1 MSVLTKD
8 PEVLGLD
15 LSLTS
20 TGMAGKGWTR
30 AVRPTLGITGC
41 DRLKWIR
48 GEVQTA
54 VIAADLIVIEGPAYG
69 VRGGQSGHHERAGL
83 WWVIRCMIE
92 EWCKP
97 VAVVPPSVLKKYA
110 TGRGTADKSDVVRE
124 VTRRFPA
131 FEGGND
137 EADALVMS
145 AMGADWL
152 GHPYV
157 QMPASH
163 RVALQSCSWPI
174 PQGAVSR

>member
-1 MSVLTKD
+1 MSLLIKD

-15 LSLTS
+15 LSLTC
-20 TGMAGKGWTR
+20 TGMAGRGWTEGLTPPSG
-30 AVRPTLGITGC
+30 VTGC

-48 GEVQTA
+48 ERVQTA
-54 VIAADLIVIEGPAYG
+54 VIAADLVVIEGPAYG
-69 VRGGQSGHHERAGL
+69 KQAGQSGHHERAGL

-97 VAVVPPSVLKKYA
+97 VAVVPPTVLKKYA
-110 TGRGTADKSDVVRE
+110 TGKGVADKAAVVRE
-124 VTRRFPA
+124 VTRRFPVFA
-131 FEGGND
+131 GGSD
-137 EADALVMS
+137 EADAWVMA

-163 RVALQSCSWPI
+163 RAALQSCSWPV
-174 PQGAVSR
+174 PEGSAAR